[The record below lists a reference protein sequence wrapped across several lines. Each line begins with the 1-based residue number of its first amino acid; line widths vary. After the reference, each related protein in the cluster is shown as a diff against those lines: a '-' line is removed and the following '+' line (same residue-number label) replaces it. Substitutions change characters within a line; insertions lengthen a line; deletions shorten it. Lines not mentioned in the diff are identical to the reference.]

1 MRNATLLVFVF
12 ALAAT
17 ACRAR
22 SPSNGTPRVD
32 ALDLA
37 QLVPR
42 DSGSSA
48 LSGARFIGEPSVLL
62 FWLKAADTLSA
73 DDQAAAFDDL
83 KYSTEQV
90 APALEGAGIK
100 LLATNSDTV
109 YVTLP
114 NKRFRPI
121 LLSGLDY
128 PFGYL
133 LVDPGGPE
141 RILTGVY
148 PDDELMDELRAYF
161 DLPDDTSSAQ
171 PRITT

>member
-1 MRNATLLVFVF
+1 KFRSNNMSMWLVF

-17 ACRAR
+17 ACLAP
-22 SPSNGTPRVD
+22 SPINGTSRVD

-48 LSGARFIGEPSVLL
+48 LSGSRFIGEPSVLL

-90 APALEGAGIK
+90 AAALEGAGIK

-109 YVTLP
+109 YVTLA

-121 LLSGLDY
+121 PS
-128 PFGYL
+128 
-133 LVDPGGPE
+133 
-141 RILTGVY
+141 
-148 PDDELMDELRAYF
+148 
-161 DLPDDTSSAQ
+161 
-171 PRITT
+171 